1 MQGISTKTLFEQN
14 NLKPGVDQ
22 LSSMTTRRNKK
33 STAGRNEIK
42 KNKSLFINLSRK
54 LVVFGANHEFNLK
67 TSNGNKNDG
76 VLDILTVGKIWKNGK
91 YGVVHT

>member
-33 STAGRNEIK
+33 STAGRTEIK
-42 KNKSLFINLSRK
+42 KKQITSHQFIMEISRFQCQSWNQFK
-54 LVVFGANHEFNLK
+54 
-67 TSNGNKNDG
+67 
-76 VLDILTVGKIWKNGK
+76 DIQRK
-91 YGVVHT
+91 

>member
-33 STAGRNEIK
+33 STAGRTEIK
-42 KNKSLFINLSRK
+42 KT
-54 LVVFGANHEFNLK
+54 NHFP
-67 TSNGNKNDG
+67 SIYQGN
-76 VLDILTVGKIWKNGK
+76 
-91 YGVVHT
+91 